1 MLLFYKQPSPL
12 RGLHPSFFSSLSC
25 CCVVACVFTAKKT
38 NKSIYD
44 SGGVMVWLFL
54 LVGLLW
60 CGVGLVVDLVG
71 GDDDDDDADVRF

>member
-1 MLLFYKQPSPL
+1 M
-12 RGLHPSFFSSLSC
+12 
-25 CCVVACVFTAKKT
+25 FTAKKT

-44 SGGVMVWLFL
+44 SGGGVMVWLFL

-71 GDDDDDDADVRF
+71 GDDDDDDDADVRF